1 VSAFKLQEAEEPE
14 SRRLSQITLPAAYHD
29 LYRWKL
35 RQEDGVKN
43 SLMFILAFAFL
54 VLLAPR
60 SFLSPQPAP
69 ILPDPKLTPG
79 DSFPVNDHSRR
90 FLPVSI

>member
-35 RQEDGVKN
+35 RQEDGCEEFPDVYS
-43 SLMFILAFAFL
+43 SLRLLGAFGPPVVPLPTARTDSS
-54 VLLAPR
+54 R
-60 SFLSPQPAP
+60 SEADAGRLIPS
-69 ILPDPKLTPG
+69 
-79 DSFPVNDHSRR
+79 
-90 FLPVSI
+90 